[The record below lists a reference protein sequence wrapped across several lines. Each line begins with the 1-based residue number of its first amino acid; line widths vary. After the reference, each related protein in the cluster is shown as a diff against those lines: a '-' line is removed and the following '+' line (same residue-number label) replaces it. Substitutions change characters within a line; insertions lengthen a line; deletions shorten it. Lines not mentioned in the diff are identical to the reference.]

1 MNAYLTKLMVYHE
14 IHRMK
19 REGYSLSKISKIVF
33 LNRRTVRHYLS
44 MTEAGFDQF
53 MERQAERKKDLLSY
67 ETFIKTKLEKYPD
80 TSSAQMHDWL
90 RSFAPGH
97 PNFS

>member
-19 REGYSLSKISKIVF
+19 REGYSLSKISRTV
-33 LNRRTVRHYLS
+33 LMDRRTIRHYLS
-44 MTEAGFDQF
+44 LSEAGFDLF

-67 ETFIKTKLEKYPD
+67 EIFIRAMLKIQV
-80 TSSAQMHDWL
+80 S
-90 RSFAPGH
+90 
-97 PNFS
+97 